1 MGMSELM
8 PNGETREEYIARL
21 ERYTKENLEMAR
33 RESARRNYFATVE
46 IRKAIARMEN
56 AK

>member
-1 MGMSELM
+1 MSEIM
-8 PNGETREEYIARL
+8 PNGETREEYLARL
-21 ERYTKENLEMAR
+21 KEYQAENIRIAR

-46 IRKAIARMEN
+46 IRKAIARMES

>member
-1 MGMSELM
+1 MSELM
-8 PNGETREEYIARL
+8 PNGETREEYLARL
-21 ERYTKENLEMAR
+21 KQYQKDGLERSR

-46 IRKAIARMEN
+46 IRKAIARIEN